1 MFQSKVTV
9 DMNYDEIK
17 NYIQKQIDTTIKR
30 EKLFVDINDLVQITS
45 CSKGWLEEEL
55 LSDVRVRVHERR
67 KNRKRLWLYK
77 EKIDAIKEIAD
88 EW

>member
-17 NYIQKQIDTTIKR
+17 NYIKKQIDTTIKR

-77 EKIDAIKEIAD
+77 ETIDAIKEIAD

>member
-77 EKIDAIKEIAD
+77 ETIDAIKEIAD